1 MQSSWRTERNRVIL
15 LLASIFCLGAVTDMW
30 VLSFIIPITLFVA
43 FYAHNLNQ
51 VYQWLA
57 SGTDNRAAPNVE
69 GVLGAVVKQI
79 YDNNRRAKRVNDY
92 LTDLLMRFDA
102 TLEAI
107 PDATLILNKSHLIE
121 WSNQAAG
128 SLLGIDSRQDLGASV
143 LTHIRNAEFAE
154 FLLKPGRN
162 SMDLPSPI
170 DGNVTLSLSAVE
182 YAQDKKLLIASDIT
196 RHHAAQKSR
205 KQFVANVSHEL
216 RTPLTVISGYID
228 ILQADESLPDYA
240 RRPLAESLNQ
250 VSYMQVLIDE
260 LLKLSLLD
268 SNELE
273 LEQLEHILLAPH
285 LSEVLSALEA
295 SGRIGNRTIDA
306 HAPDALSVC
315 AVKSELDGV
324 CYNLIGNAAKYSDD
338 NSQIRIRWSEAE
350 NGFICF
356 SVEDE
361 GLGIAP
367 EHLTRI
373 TERFY
378 RVDKGR
384 SRKIGGTGL
393 GLAIVKHILE
403 RHGGYLEVH
412 STIDVG
418 STFCAYFP
426 IRGKVAS
433 VLTGDVRS

>member
-1 MQSSWRTERNRVIL
+1 MRPSWRTERNRVIL
-15 LLASIFCLGAVTDMW
+15 LFASIFGLGAMTDLW
-30 VLSFIIPITLFVA
+30 VLSFIMPITFFVA
-43 FYAHNLNQ
+43 FYAFNLNQ

-143 LTHIRNAEFAE
+143 LTHLRNADFAE
-154 FLLKPGRN
+154 FLLKPGRHT
-162 SMDLPSPI
+162 MDLPSPI
-170 DGNVTLSLSAVE
+170 DDNVTLSLTAVD
-182 YAQDKKLLIASDIT
+182 YAYDKKLLIASDIT

-228 ILQADESLPDYA
+228 ILQTDDALPDYA
-240 RRPLAESLNQ
+240 RRPLSESLNQ
-250 VSYMQVLIDE
+250 VSYMQGLIDE

-268 SNELE
+268 SNELDPK
-273 LEQLEHILLAPH
+273 QLQSIPLTPH

-306 HAPDALSVC
+306 DAPENLSVC

-324 CYNLIGNAAKYSDD
+324 CYNLISNAAKYSDD
-338 NSQIRIRWSEAE
+338 HSTIRIRWSETD

-361 GLGIAP
+361 GHGIAP

-378 RVDKGR
+378 RVDKAR
-384 SRKIGGTGL
+384 SRKVGGTGL
-393 GLAIVKHILE
+393 GLSIVKHILE
-403 RHGGYLEVH
+403 RHDGYLEIH
-412 STIDVG
+412 STLDVG
-418 STFCAYFP
+418 STFSAYFP
-426 IRGKVAS
+426 IRGVACECPN
-433 VLTGDVRS
+433 L